1 MIFTVDSNVLLSI
14 FTKDSLYKKAVALLS
29 EYNSGEFII
38 NEFIY
43 LELGV
48 HFQDLKLLDESL
60 ETLEV
65 RFVRQSITSYDEIL
79 KAWTRYLKKKRF
91 QCPNCGKIINP
102 ICPKCNHKQI
112 FRQRILTDFLI
123 GGFASA
129 NSNGI
134 LTFDPGYYKNYFPQ
148 LIIIEQ

>member
-14 FTKDSLYKKAVALLS
+14 FTKDSLYKKAVTLLS

-38 NEFIY
+38 NESIY

-79 KAWTRYLKKKRF
+79 KA
-91 QCPNCGKIINP
+91 
-102 ICPKCNHKQI
+102 
-112 FRQRILTDFLI
+112 
-123 GGFASA
+123 
-129 NSNGI
+129 
-134 LTFDPGYYKNYFPQ
+134 
-148 LIIIEQ
+148 